1 MRRVIGPLGALS
13 IVAGSMLGVGIFV
26 SPPVVAQ
33 LLNEPW
39 AFFAVW
45 LLGGLFALA
54 GASAYAEL
62 GARYPR
68 AGGDYV
74 FVREALGPSAGFATG
89 FMLFSCV
96 FAGSI
101 ATLASI
107 LATDQLPGLLGF
119 LGVTVPARFTLF
131 AGTSIDSGRVL
142 GLVFIVLLTAV
153 NLRGAKAATVLQVWT
168 TAIPLVA
175 MIAMAG
181 FAITSGAAAE
191 PISGPARHAPITA
204 AAVGHALVV
213 IYFAYSGWN
222 AIAYVGGEIAHPERT
237 LPLGLLGGTALV
249 TALYMVVCAAYA
261 SVLGMDGLAA
271 ASDAGIATAALFDV
285 QAIRVVIA
293 SLIAITL
300 LGSLNG
306 SVLAGGRIAVAMRL
320 AGVGNSPE
328 RALVLQGAF
337 ASLLLLTGLVRAAAR
352 AHQHRHAAHRGHG
365 RGLAVLA
372 AAPARR
378 AHQLPRARLPRAAGH
393 VSRAG
398 PVRGGHV
405 HRAHRH
411 GRAHRRRHVEG
422 RAAAAGHRRVRAL
435 VRRAPPGAQPAPL
448 RRAACQPTGSEWKE
462 SSPASEIETRFRPRP
477 FDE

>member
-1 MRRVIGPLGALS
+1 M
-13 IVAGSMLGVGIFV
+13 GIFV

-320 AGVGNSPE
+320 PVWATAPSARWCCKARSP
-328 RALVLQGAF
+328 
-337 ASLLLLTGLVRAAAR
+337 ASCCS
-352 AHQHRHAAHRGHG
+352 
-365 RGLAVLA
+365 
-372 AAPARR
+372 
-378 AHQLPRARLPRAAGH
+378 RARSSCCSSSPASPCCSSVPWPWSRCSCCVAGTARPPATARSATPRCQPPISCWPCSWWSCP
-393 VSRAG
+393 SRA
-398 PVRGGHV
+398 PSRPCAPKTTRGRPRFRCWASACSRCRSARTAWCSAG
-405 HRAHRH
+405 
-411 GRAHRRRHVEG
+411 
-422 RAAAAGHRRVRAL
+422 AAS
-435 VRRAPPGAQPAPL
+435 PS
-448 RRAACQPTGSEWKE
+448 ACQPTGSEWKE

>member
-45 LLGGLFALA
+45 LLGGVFALA

-62 GARYPR
+62 GGRYPR

-119 LGVTVPARFTLF
+119 LGVEVPRRFTLF

-142 GLVFIVLLTAV
+142 GLGFIALLTAV

-204 AAVGHALVV
+204 AAVAQALVV

-222 AIAYVGGEIAHPERT
+222 AIAYVGGEVSRPERT

-249 TALYMVVCAAYA
+249 TVLYMVVCAAYA

-271 ASDAGIATAALFDV
+271 ASDAGIATAALFNV

-293 SLIAITL
+293 SLITITL

-320 AGVGNSPE
+320 GSLVGDSPE
-328 RALVLQGAF
+328 RALVLQAVF
-337 ASLLLLTGLVRAAAR
+337 ASLLLLTGSFELLLELTSIAMLIIGAMAVVSLFLLRRRDGVPTGYRALGYPVLPATYLVLALFVVVMSMSRAITAVRTAENTWKAALPLLGLGVF
-352 AHQHRHAAHRGHG
+352 ALSFGAHR
-365 RGLAVLA
+365 LVA
-372 AAPARR
+372 
-378 AHQLPRARLPRAAGH
+378 
-393 VSRAG
+393 S
-398 PVRGGHV
+398 
-405 HRAHRH
+405 
-411 GRAHRRRHVEG
+411 RRRFGAQLSTEGLGVEG
-422 RAAAAGHRRVRAL
+422 VEPSVG
-435 VRRAPPGAQPAPL
+435 
-448 RRAACQPTGSEWKE
+448 
-462 SSPASEIETRFRPRP
+462 
-477 FDE
+477 D

>member
-191 PISGPARHAPITA
+191 PISAPARHAPITA

-337 ASLLLLTGLVRAAAR
+337 ASLLLLTGSFELLLELTSIAMLLIGAM
-352 AHQHRHAAHRGHG
+352 
-365 RGLAVLA
+365 AVISLF
-372 AAPARR
+372 
-378 AHQLPRARLPRAAGH
+378 LL
-393 VSRAG
+393 
-398 PVRGGHV
+398 
-405 HRAHRH
+405 
-411 GRAHRRRHVEG
+411 RRRHGAPSSYRALGYPVLPATYLVLALFVVVMSITRTVTAVRTEDDTWKAALPLLGIGVFALSFGAHRLVLSRRRFTERLSADGIRVEG
-422 RAAAAGHRRVRAL
+422 VEPSVG
-435 VRRAPPGAQPAPL
+435 
-448 RRAACQPTGSEWKE
+448 
-462 SSPASEIETRFRPRP
+462 
-477 FDE
+477 D

>member
-45 LLGGLFALA
+45 VLGGLFALA

-101 ATLASI
+101 ATLASV

-119 LGVTVPARFTLF
+119 LGVTVPARFTLLG
-131 AGTSIDSGRVL
+131 GTSIDSGRVL
-142 GLVFIVLLTAV
+142 GLGFIVLLTAV
-153 NLRGAKAATVLQVWT
+153 NLRGAKVATALQVWT

-181 FAITSGAAAE
+181 FAISSGAAAE

-222 AIAYVGGEIAHPERT
+222 AIAYVGGEVSRPERT

-285 QAIRVVIA
+285 RAIRVVIA
-293 SLIAITL
+293 GLIAITL

-306 SVLAGGRIAVAMRL
+306 SVLAGGRIAVAMRMGNL
-320 AGVGNSPE
+320 VGDSPE
-328 RALVLQGAF
+328 RALVVQAAF
-337 ASLLLLTGLVRAAAR
+337 ASLLLLTGSFELLLELTSIAMLIIGAMAVVSLFLLRKRHGAPRGYKALGYPLLPAIYLVLALFVVVMSIDRAVTAVRTAENTWKAALPLLGLGVF
-352 AHQHRHAAHRGHG
+352 ALSFGAHR
-365 RGLAVLA
+365 LVL
-372 AAPARR
+372 
-378 AHQLPRARLPRAAGH
+378 
-393 VSRAG
+393 S
-398 PVRGGHV
+398 
-405 HRAHRH
+405 
-411 GRAHRRRHVEG
+411 RRRFATELVSDGIGVEG
-422 RAAAAGHRRVRAL
+422 VEPSVG
-435 VRRAPPGAQPAPL
+435 
-448 RRAACQPTGSEWKE
+448 
-462 SSPASEIETRFRPRP
+462 
-477 FDE
+477 D